1 MVGLKISSEEVSKII
16 DILGLSDSEQGLVYL
31 NLLSLGMATLGQ
43 LSIVTGLDY
52 IQTQEALNVLIGDNL
67 VKRIPGKIGRYFALQ
82 PFLRALSLSYDP
94 ITLFNIRKDF
104 KESYKEMNATLIQQ
118 NKKSSNL
125 FSSHTESLV
134 NDFSN
139 KFTPITQEYS
149 SIMDKHQTMISTSS
163 ETIQSVLKA
172 VKSQI
177 KDNIEG
183 ISLLFDNISDTN
195 EAEINNIPIMFQNY
209 LPDIHKQLHLVQNQ
223 ISNNLV
229 ELSTKTSLNIDQLSE
244 SLNLELIKQTESI
257 SSYLSEI
264 QVFTE
269 KKLSEIEDFATDTKN
284 HFELLTGEVSTSKPK
299 FKQISDR
306 FNSIESDID
315 LVRSSM
321 QGRIE
326 TIEGLVNE
334 TISDINARK
343 MFRGKE
349 EFIQKLKL
357 ITEENESISNLLNS
371 LKSNSVQ
378 LKKVSNDLAEIES
391 KIVNATE
398 KGLKLAFDKF
408 EDQKNQYTILLTQ
421 FNDNFNQK
429 IGIELNNNINDKR
442 KDIIDRLMLVKSESD
457 QLLRNLTQN
466 LESELNSTMD
476 YFSQLLTKSI
486 NDFKR
491 TLIAVFEKKREE
503 SLNSA
508 KLEDFLLKIDDLA
521 LKVRTNMKGI
531 SKEVITLETTSD
543 SFFQEISSFI
553 GKYAEKQL
561 TTFTNYLSESLKA
574 MNDYLEGF
582 DTQTEN
588 EISALMFS
596 IKEMRQKL
604 ELVSAAVK
612 SIDISQL
619 DPSLLDSDLVIGEPA
634 IIMLL
639 RDLTL
644 RTKSSLT
651 ILMPRPELQTLIS
664 ASKLPFKTRVSIIG
678 DFRKVP
684 ETTINKVLASSNVR
698 LKQLDGIEFWGCIRD
713 AEELLICPEPMSPG
727 KEDLIG
733 VITTNGN
740 LVDLFSQEIITY
752 TTKSREILPTE

>member
-104 KESYKEMNATLIQQ
+104 KESYNEMDTALIQQ
-118 NKKSSNL
+118 NKEASNL
-125 FSSHTESLV
+125 FSSHAASLV
-134 NDFSN
+134 NDFST
-139 KFTPITQEYS
+139 KFNPITQEYS
-149 SIMDKHQTMISTSS
+149 SVMDKHQTMISTSG
-163 ETIQSVLKA
+163 ETIQSILKA

-183 ISLLFDNISDTN
+183 ISLLFDKISDTN

-209 LPDIHKQLHLVQNQ
+209 LPDIHKQLQLVQNQ

-229 ELSTKTSLNIDQLSE
+229 ELSTKTSFNIDQSSE
-244 SLNLELIKQTESI
+244 SLNSELITQTESI
-257 SSYLSEI
+257 SSYLSGV

-269 KKLSEIEDFATDTKN
+269 KKLSEIRDFTQETKN
-284 HFELLTGEVSTSKPK
+284 HFEILTGEASTAKPK

-321 QGRIE
+321 QGHLE
-326 TIEGLVNE
+326 TIEGLISE

-357 ITEENESISNLLNS
+357 ITEENESISTLLNS
-371 LKSNSVQ
+371 LKNNSVQ

-391 KIVNATE
+391 NIVNATE
-398 KGLKLAFDKF
+398 KGLKLAFGKF
-408 EDQKNQYTILLTQ
+408 EDQKNQYTKLLTQ

-476 YFSQLLTKSI
+476 YFSQLLTRSI
-486 NDFKR
+486 SDFKR
-491 TLIAVFEKKREE
+491 NLIAVFEKKREE
-503 SLNSA
+503 SLNST
-508 KLEDFLLKIDDLA
+508 KLENFLLKIDDMA

-531 SKEVITLETTSD
+531 SKEVITLETTSA
-543 SFFQEISSFI
+543 SFFKEISSFI
-553 GKYAEKQL
+553 SKYSEKQL
-561 TTFTNYLSESLKA
+561 NTFTNYLSESLKT
-574 MNDYLEGF
+574 MNEYLEGF
-582 DTQTEN
+582 DSQTEN